1 MAKKPN
7 TGKHECVEARDLI
20 IAKRPRRRSA
30 HLNDKLAQFRANTKP
45 LELGQDH
52 EPRPLENDTHTNTA
66 SKILDPDTEERP
78 IRRSQSPSNKH
89 TASKTLVPDAEAR
102 PIGC

>member
-1 MAKKPN
+1 MPN
-7 TGKHECVEARDLI
+7 MSDGKTFSDSGRGREGFLSEVGTV
-20 IAKRPRRRSA
+20 
-30 HLNDKLAQFRANTKP
+30 HLVQATLCLPTAVSY
-45 LELGQDH
+45 
-52 EPRPLENDTHTNTA
+52 TA

-89 TASKTLVPDAEAR
+89 TASKTLDPDAEAR